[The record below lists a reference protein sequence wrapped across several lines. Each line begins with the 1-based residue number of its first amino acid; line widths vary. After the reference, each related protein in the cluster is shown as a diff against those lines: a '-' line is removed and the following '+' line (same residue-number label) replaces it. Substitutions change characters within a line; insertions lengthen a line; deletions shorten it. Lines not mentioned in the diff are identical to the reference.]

1 MSPLK
6 LIGGVAVEKK
16 TSRLKRLQRRFIVCG
31 LTPIMLLFFIFSVV
45 PIIFSIVMSFYNYN
59 GFPGA
64 PFVGLANYKMLFQ
77 DPEFLGA
84 LKNTVVFV
92 LVAVVLN
99 ICISTFLA
107 VLIKSLRKKG
117 ARSFFRGWMFL
128 PAVVPIV
135 AVCYVWLIMFDPANG
150 VLNQALM
157 ALGMDHPINWLN
169 DPRTALVSIVLVTL
183 WCDLGYNLVI
193 LMSGLDNIP
202 NMFLEAAEIDGA
214 SAWKTYW
221 TVIFPMMKPMHAT
234 VAVLTALGTWNDV
247 MTPLVIMS
255 GTKGTTL
262 PLAQL
267 NFQTQFGTNYNL
279 AFASYL
285 LALIPILI
293 FYVICQKQI
302 LNGVANGAV
311 KG

>member
-1 MSPLK
+1 M
-6 LIGGVAVEKK
+6 EKK

-169 DPRTALVSIVLVTL
+169 DPRTALFSIVLVTL

>member
-1 MSPLK
+1 
-6 LIGGVAVEKK
+6 
-16 TSRLKRLQRRFIVCG
+16 
-31 LTPIMLLFFIFSVV
+31 
-45 PIIFSIVMSFYNYN
+45 MSFYNYN

-169 DPRTALVSIVLVTL
+169 DPRTALFSIVLVTL

-214 SAWKTYW
+214 NSIQKFFKITFDVEEYAFCCHYDMHFVFSGFCSGADYDAGRTG
-221 TVIFPMMKPMHAT
+221 KPYECHR
-234 VAVLTALGTWNDV
+234 
-247 MTPLVIMS
+247 I
-255 GTKGTTL
+255 K
-262 PLAQL
+262 
-267 NFQTQFGTNYNL
+267 
-279 AFASYL
+279 YL
-285 LALIPILI
+285 
-293 FYVICQKQI
+293 
-302 LNGVANGAV
+302 
-311 KG
+311 

>member
-99 ICISTFLA
+99 ICISTFLRGKKLFSWLDVFA
-107 VLIKSLRKKG
+107 GSSADCCSVLCLVDYVRSCEWSFKSG
-117 ARSFFRGWMFL
+117 T
-128 PAVVPIV
+128 
-135 AVCYVWLIMFDPANG
+135 D
-150 VLNQALM
+150 
-157 ALGMDHPINWLN
+157 
-169 DPRTALVSIVLVTL
+169 
-183 WCDLGYNLVI
+183 
-193 LMSGLDNIP
+193 
-202 NMFLEAAEIDGA
+202 
-214 SAWKTYW
+214 
-221 TVIFPMMKPMHAT
+221 
-234 VAVLTALGTWNDV
+234 GTWNGSSD
-247 MTPLVIMS
+247 
-255 GTKGTTL
+255 
-262 PLAQL
+262 
-267 NFQTQFGTNYNL
+267 
-279 AFASYL
+279 
-285 LALIPILI
+285 
-293 FYVICQKQI
+293 
-302 LNGVANGAV
+302 
-311 KG
+311 

>member
-117 ARSFFRGWMFL
+117 ERSFFRGWMFL

-169 DPRTALVSIVLVTL
+169 DPRTALFSIVLVTL

-214 SAWKTYW
+214 NSIQKFFK
-221 TVIFPMMKPMHAT
+221 I
-234 VAVLTALGTWNDV
+234 
-247 MTPLVIMS
+247 
-255 GTKGTTL
+255 TL
-262 PLAQL
+262 PLMSRNMLFVVIMTCISYFQVFAQVQIMTQGGPENHTNVIGL
-267 NFQTQFGTNYNL
+267 NIYNY
-279 AFASYL
+279 AFRYSQMGYASAMAVVL
-285 LALIPILI
+285 LGIILI
-293 FYVICQKQI
+293 VSLVQLKVGKQDWEY
-302 LNGVANGAV
+302 
-311 KG
+311 

>member
-117 ARSFFRGWMFL
+117 ERSFFRGWMFL

-169 DPRTALVSIVLVTL
+169 DPRTALFSIVLVTL

-214 SAWKTYW
+214 NSIQKFFK
-221 TVIFPMMKPMHAT
+221 I
-234 VAVLTALGTWNDV
+234 
-247 MTPLVIMS
+247 
-255 GTKGTTL
+255 TL
-262 PLAQL
+262 PLMSRNMLFVVIMTCISYFQVFAQV
-267 NFQTQFGTNYNL
+267 QIMTQGL
-279 AFASYL
+279 S
-285 LALIPILI
+285 LIHI
-293 FYVICQKQI
+293 
-302 LNGVANGAV
+302 
-311 KG
+311 

>member
-117 ARSFFRGWMFL
+117 ERSFFRGWMFL

-169 DPRTALVSIVLVTL
+169 DPRTALFSIVLVTL

-214 SAWKTYW
+214 NSIQKFFK
-221 TVIFPMMKPMHAT
+221 I
-234 VAVLTALGTWNDV
+234 
-247 MTPLVIMS
+247 
-255 GTKGTTL
+255 TL
-262 PLAQL
+262 PLMS
-267 NFQTQFGTNYNL
+267 G
-279 AFASYL
+279 
-285 LALIPILI
+285 
-293 FYVICQKQI
+293 
-302 LNGVANGAV
+302 
-311 KG
+311 

>member
-117 ARSFFRGWMFL
+117 ERSFFRGWMFL

-135 AVCYVWLIMFDPANG
+135 AVCYISDEMVNVINNGYIDNVSSGIIVELPTYIDEFGLHPQKIGKLPDAIAAQCDRLGREYLLMVEAAATCNYELARQAMFLDP
-150 VLNQALM
+150 
-157 ALGMDHPINWLN
+157 
-169 DPRTALVSIVLVTL
+169 LVSNCKYPELL
-183 WCDLGYNLVI
+183 LKDLIRANLD
-193 LMSGLDNIP
+193 LLP
-202 NMFLEAAEIDGA
+202 EAWE
-214 SAWKTYW
+214 K
-221 TVIFPMMKPMHAT
+221 H
-234 VAVLTALGTWNDV
+234 
-247 MTPLVIMS
+247 
-255 GTKGTTL
+255 
-262 PLAQL
+262 
-267 NFQTQFGTNYNL
+267 
-279 AFASYL
+279 
-285 LALIPILI
+285 
-293 FYVICQKQI
+293 C
-302 LNGVANGAV
+302 
-311 KG
+311 

>member
-1 MSPLK
+1 M
-6 LIGGVAVEKK
+6 EKK

-117 ARSFFRGWMFL
+117 KEAFF
-128 PAVVPIV
+128 V
-135 AVCYVWLIMFDPANG
+135 AGCFCR
-150 VLNQALM
+150 Q
-157 ALGMDHPINWLN
+157 
-169 DPRTALVSIVLVTL
+169 
-183 WCDLGYNLVI
+183 
-193 LMSGLDNIP
+193 
-202 NMFLEAAEIDGA
+202 
-214 SAWKTYW
+214 
-221 TVIFPMMKPMHAT
+221 
-234 VAVLTALGTWNDV
+234 
-247 MTPLVIMS
+247 
-255 GTKGTTL
+255 
-262 PLAQL
+262 
-267 NFQTQFGTNYNL
+267 
-279 AFASYL
+279 
-285 LALIPILI
+285 
-293 FYVICQKQI
+293 
-302 LNGVANGAV
+302 
-311 KG
+311 

>member
-77 DPEFLGA
+77 DPEFLG
-84 LKNTVVFV
+84 
-92 LVAVVLN
+92 VLN

-117 ARSFFRGWMFL
+117 ERSFFRGWMFL

-169 DPRTALVSIVLVTL
+169 DPRTALFSIVLVTL

-214 SAWKTYW
+214 NSIQKFFK
-221 TVIFPMMKPMHAT
+221 I
-234 VAVLTALGTWNDV
+234 
-247 MTPLVIMS
+247 
-255 GTKGTTL
+255 TL
-262 PLAQL
+262 PLMLFVVIMTCISYFQVFAQVQIMTQGGPENHTNVIGL
-267 NFQTQFGTNYNL
+267 NIYNY
-279 AFASYL
+279 AFRYSQMGYASAMAVVL
-285 LALIPILI
+285 LGIILI
-293 FYVICQKQI
+293 VSLVQLKVGKQDWEY
-302 LNGVANGAV
+302 
-311 KG
+311 